1 MVRAD
6 LLGPVG
12 GPEEE
17 VAEDRVRERYLVG
30 MLAPRRSTITPDTMD
45 DVATSGP
52 DSAAEGAADLGVAQ
66 QDSMLPSSFG
76 LSFVVDGDAPGLR
89 VRARWGWYIRQQSET
104 AADQKTGKPPLIWK
118 RVQIEGV
125 SEPIPLQ
132 EGAISPWVVS

>member
-52 DSAAEGAADLGVAQ
+52 DSAAEGADLGGYSRTGA
-66 QDSMLPSSFG
+66 SSFG

-89 VRARWGWYIRQQSET
+89 VRARWGCDIRQQSET
-104 AADQKTGKPPLIWK
+104 AADQKTGKPPLTRI
-118 RVQIEGV
+118 QIEGV
-125 SEPIPLQ
+125 SAPIPARGCDL
-132 EGAISPWVVS
+132 SWVVS